1 MGWVVEWVVGLVVK
15 YVMGWG
21 RVGCEMGRRVGRGV
35 GGGWFLSY
43 SALIIQLSWTHH
55 NEKSFKNN
63 SIHCMLRNER

>member
-1 MGWVVEWVVGLVVK
+1 
-15 YVMGWG
+15 
-21 RVGCEMGRRVGRGV
+21 MGRRVGCGV

-63 SIHCMLRNER
+63 SIHCMLPFT